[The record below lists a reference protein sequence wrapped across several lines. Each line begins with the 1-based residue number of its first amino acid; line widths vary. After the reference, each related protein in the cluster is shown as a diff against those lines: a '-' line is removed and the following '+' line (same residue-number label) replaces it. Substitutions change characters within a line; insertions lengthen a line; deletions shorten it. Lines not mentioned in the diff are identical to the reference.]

1 MSRITFFI
9 SEAFRALRRQ
19 AAPSLAATVSV
30 VVTTL
35 LLGVLIPVLRASEG
49 TANEV
54 REQIG
59 INMYL
64 YPDANR
70 ADVERVHKKV
80 KAIPHVAAVEY
91 VSPQEGL
98 EQLSRDLEREGSANL
113 TDELPGN
120 ENPIPPAFRI
130 DLDDADNLE
139 AVTADLQP
147 VGANGE
153 PEPIDQVIQ
162 EVKDERADA
171 TDIRQVTGAVQI
183 ILIVIGALLL
193 VASLLLVANTIRL
206 SIYARRRE
214 VEVMRLVGATNWF
227 IRWPFVIEGILVGV
241 TGAVVAVGLLTLGKL
256 LIVDPLADDFDLI
269 NNFETMPFVP
279 LVLALIGSAI
289 IVSALGSGVTLR
301 RFLRI

>member
-1 MSRITFFI
+1 MSRLTFFI

-19 AAPSLAATVSV
+19 AAPSLAATVSI

-54 REQIG
+54 REQI
-59 INMYL
+59 NVRVFL
-64 YPDANR
+64 YGDANK
-70 ADVERVHKKV
+70 ADVDRVQKKIEAV
-80 KAIPHVAAVEY
+80 PHVAGAEY
-91 VSPQEGL
+91 VSPKEGL
-98 EQLSRDLEREGSANL
+98 EELQSRLQGSERGEL
-113 TDELPGN
+113 TEELHG
-120 ENPIPPAFRI
+120 NPIPPAFRV
-130 DLDDADNLE
+130 DLDDPENLE
-139 AVTADLQP
+139 AVMADLQP
-147 VGANGE
+147 VGQSGKQK
-153 PEPIDQVIQ
+153 PLDSVI
-162 EVKDERADA
+162 ESVNDSREDA
-171 TDIRQVTGAVQI
+171 KDIRQVTGAVKI

-227 IRWPFVIEGILVGV
+227 IRWPFVIEGMLVGLG
-241 TGAVVAVGLLTLGKL
+241 GAAVAVALLALGKVV
-256 LIVDPLADDFDLI
+256 IVDPLADDFALI
-269 NNFETMPFVP
+269 DNFASVAFAP

>member
-19 AAPSLAATVSV
+19 AAPSLAATVSI

-54 REQIG
+54 REQI
-59 INMYL
+59 NVRVFL
-64 YPDANR
+64 YGDADE
-70 ADVERVHKKV
+70 ADVARVKKKI
-80 KAIPHVAAVEY
+80 KAVPHVAGAEY
-91 VSPQEGL
+91 ISPDEGL
-98 EQLSRDLEREGSANL
+98 KELRSRLEGSEREEL
-113 TDELPGN
+113 TQELHG
-120 ENPIPPAFRI
+120 NPIPPAFRV
-130 DLDDADNLE
+130 DLDDPENLE
-139 AVTADLQP
+139 AVMADLQP
-147 VGANGE
+147 VGNSGE
-153 PEPIDQVIQ
+153 QKPLDGVI
-162 EVKDERADA
+162 ESVNDSREDA
-171 TDIRQVTGAVQI
+171 KDIRQVTSAVKI

-227 IRWPFVIEGILVGV
+227 IRWPFVIEGMLVGLG
-241 TGAVVAVGLLTLGKL
+241 GAAVAVALLAVGKVV
-256 LIVDPLADDFDLI
+256 IVDPLADDFALI
-269 NNFETMPFVP
+269 DNFASVAFVP